1 MPVLTPVTLAPFTAS
16 SSSAAGVLRE
26 WDRGVG
32 RALEEADRAGSALST
47 ARRGAVE
54 LANDARAIGAKSGE
68 VVRGVAAANPR
79 AEGALA
85 SKAAGNRAGVSKTI
99 SDAERNAN
107 DPTAPTPRPNMG
119 AAEAN
124 VSGPAGG
131 IRAGAN
137 QIGSKAGQGDD
148 LERRI

>member
-1 MPVLTPVTLAPFTAS
+1 MPVVTPITIPPFAPS

-26 WDRGVG
+26 WERGAG
-32 RALEEADRAGSALST
+32 RALEEADRGDVALAT

-54 LANDARAIGAKSGE
+54 LTNDARSIEAKSGE
-68 VVRGVAAANPR
+68 VVRGVAAANPG

-124 VSGPAGG
+124 VAGPAGG

>member
-1 MPVLTPVTLAPFTAS
+1 MVS
-16 SSSAAGVLRE
+16 VLRE
-26 WDRGVG
+26 WDRGVA
-32 RALEEADRAGSALST
+32 RSNNEASKANVAIAT

-54 LANDARAIGAKSGE
+54 LTNDARSIGVNSNE

-85 SKAAGNRAGVSKTI
+85 AKAAGNRAGVSRTI
-99 SDAERNAN
+99 SDAERNAR

-124 VSGPAGG
+124 VAGAAGG
-131 IRAGAN
+131 IRARGRN
-137 QIGSKAGQGDD
+137 IGSFAGQGDA
-148 LERRI
+148 LENLVESPKK